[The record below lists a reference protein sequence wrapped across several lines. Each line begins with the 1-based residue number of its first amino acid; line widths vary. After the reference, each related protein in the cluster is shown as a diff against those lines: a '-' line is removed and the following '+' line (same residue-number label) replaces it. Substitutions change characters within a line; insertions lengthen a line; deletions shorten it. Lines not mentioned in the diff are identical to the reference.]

1 MRVQHRLRPVNH
13 VTTVVHRHVTI
24 PLFSGGRVHR
34 ATQHTWEHTAGC
46 RAARPNPSPTATEP
60 IHGTAG
66 TYLVSDPQT
75 GRVTQWSRLAIAR
88 DLPVTHDRYTLDA
101 YGDRF
106 VQPMIRL
113 GPTRLF
119 HFWTEQMP

>member
-1 MRVQHRLRPVNH
+1 MPRGTPQPV
-13 VTTVVHRHVTI
+13 THRHGAD
-24 PLFSGGRVHR
+24 SRDG
-34 ATQHTWEHTAGC
+34 
-46 RAARPNPSPTATEP
+46 
-60 IHGTAG
+60 G